1 MTKKSKKVEKNIKKC
16 YNGYIWMKKSILI
29 IFTIV
34 IIIVTIIFIRYSAYK
49 AEYNNVL
56 RENAEYEQYKDKEI
70 YGIELATIINKTMD
84 QNIKNEK
91 DDYIEIEI
99 YIKDNEQ
106 TYKMETF
113 YNTGM
118 QNFIRYYG
126 NIEFKCSKIEYH
138 KNTGKMKYLLFE
150 QM

>member
-1 MTKKSKKVEKNIKKC
+1 
-16 YNGYIWMKKSILI
+16 MKKSILI

-34 IIIVTIIFIRYSAYK
+34 IIIFFIIFVRYSAYK
-49 AEYNNVL
+49 TEYNNVL
-56 RENAEYEQYKDKEI
+56 KENAEYEQYKDKEI
-70 YGIELATIINKTMD
+70 YGIELATIINKSID
-84 QNIKNEK
+84 KNIKNKIEK
-91 DDYIEIEI
+91 DENEIFVANEENSIEIEI

>member
-1 MTKKSKKVEKNIKKC
+1 
-16 YNGYIWMKKSILI
+16 MKKSILI

-34 IIIVTIIFIRYSAYK
+34 IIIVTILFVRYTAYK
-49 AEYNNVL
+49 NEYNVVL

-70 YGIELATIINKTMD
+70 YGIELATLINKSID
-84 QNIKNEK
+84 QNIKNKIDK
-91 DDYIEIEI
+91 DDNEIFIANEEDSIEIEI

-113 YNTGM
+113 YNRGLDK
-118 QNFIRYYG
+118 FIQYYG

-138 KNTGKMKYLLFE
+138 KNTGKTKYLLFE